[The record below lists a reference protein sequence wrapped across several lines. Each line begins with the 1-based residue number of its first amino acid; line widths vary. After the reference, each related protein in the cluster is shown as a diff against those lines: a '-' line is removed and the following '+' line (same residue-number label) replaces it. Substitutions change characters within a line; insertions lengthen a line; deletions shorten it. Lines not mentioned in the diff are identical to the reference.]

1 MEGWSMGRC
10 VHTFY
15 TSAVQPVPTL
25 ICRLYKHLH
34 TLRFDPSPSQR
45 SFSNL
50 LDSINENVQH
60 LRPSTHSDVVSM
72 GLVFRILVF
81 SCTWGR
87 FWSLGSVGIATCSGR
102 GWAAP
107 RHLHFHCTV
116 SHICTVSLIELSSQP
131 QTINLSHPDAPKAEV
146 NTH

>member
-1 MEGWSMGRC
+1 MGRC
-10 VHTFY
+10 LHTFY

-60 LRPSTHSDVVSM
+60 LRPSM

-87 FWSLGSVGIATCSGR
+87 FWSLGSVGSAT
-102 GWAAP
+102 WP
-107 RHLHFHCTV
+107 RVLDVGGLPLGTFTFTARYPIYAQ
-116 SHICTVSLIELSSQP
+116 SP
-131 QTINLSHPDAPKAEV
+131 
-146 NTH
+146 